1 MTREE
6 LLKVAKPILFSTE
19 MVRAILDD
27 RKTMTRRVIKWK
39 PYIDG
44 EKTNFNYSEMS
55 LGYHY
60 TGEPKSGNVIGRYA
74 LYSTA
79 GALQSLRTKPIKPRY
94 KAGDIL
100 WVRETFCPIKIKK
113 PTRAIPE
120 DFKEIEY
127 IYKADDNHIKLD
139 NLLGGKSFFKWKP
152 SIHMPKEA
160 ARIFLKVTDVRV
172 ERLQDITEK
181 DARAEG
187 ISPWDD
193 ACYSNNGWT
202 PTFYDP
208 DSGGTPIFRHGFEAL
223 WDSLNAKRGYG
234 WANNPWVEV
243 VGFERVKIE

>member
-1 MTREE
+1 MIKEE

-27 RKTMTRRVIKWK
+27 RKTMTRRVVKPQPDEKHTIYLGIKTGGTDNKNIGSCGWGICEHGGSIQ
-39 PYIDG
+39 YI
-44 EKTNFNYSEMS
+44 T
-55 LGYHY
+55 
-60 TGEPKSGNVIGRYA
+60 
-74 LYSTA
+74 
-79 GALQSLRTKPIKPRY
+79 PRY
-94 KAGDIL
+94 KTSDIL
-100 WVRETFCPIKIKK
+100 YIRETFCPIKIKK

-120 DFKEIEY
+120 DFKETEY
-127 IYKADDNHIKLD
+127 IYKADGIRSSDTPI
-139 NLLGGKSFFKWKP
+139 KWKP
-152 SIHMPKEA
+152 SIHMPKAA
-160 ARIFLKVTDVRV
+160 ARIFLRVTNVGV